1 MHIGS
6 SAAEVPVK
14 CQSDRIFE
22 IQISRLRYFTISNNK
37 TSYRILERGQ
47 GIFWRLFKVCMS
59 SMSQRY
65 GFVYFYIPQQPSAER
80 CTLLRLI
87 YTSQLLYISKRQV
100 TQCHR
105 TTSKE
110 RSVSFHSTC
119 FMIRYKLT
127 VYSLKRIT
135 HSWNCVPNDWKIR
148 FQLCIC
154 LGSHARLFLCAAL
167 VNMHMHTTVCIS
179 TYITRVCV

>member
-1 MHIGS
+1 MLPRFLLNVRAIEYSKYKYRGFDTSRYLTIRLLIGYWNG
-6 SAAEVPVK
+6 AKEY
-14 CQSDRIFE
+14 SDVI
-22 IQISRLRYFTISNNK
+22 
-37 TSYRILERGQ
+37 
-47 GIFWRLFKVCMS
+47 FKVCMS

-100 TQCHR
+100 AQCHR

-127 VYSLKRIT
+127 VYSLKRVT
-135 HSWNCVPNDWKIR
+135 LSWNCVPYDWKIR
-148 FQLCIC
+148 F
-154 LGSHARLFLCAAL
+154 ST
-167 VNMHMHTTVCIS
+167 MHMCRIPCKCVFVCCACKHA
-179 TYITRVCV
+179 YAYDGVYKYVHNARMRVDILF